1 MRAPHQPLRLFHILV
16 VEDHDDSRDILDQIL
31 RHAGA
36 AVTAVANARDALL
49 MAGVVDAI
57 VTDLAMPDADG
68 RWLLAQI
75 EARQYRVPVIAVTDH
90 LEHYHDLLGA
100 RFTRVLKKPIDPDR
114 LVAELLDVIRR

>member
-1 MRAPHQPLRLFHILV
+1 M
-16 VEDHDDSRDILDQIL
+16 
-31 RHAGA
+31 
-36 AVTAVANARDALL
+36 TAVANARDALL